1 MICRQFRF
9 LNFNFFY
16 ICFQNRSVVDY
27 SSSLLSNGEADGFR
41 RRLDSVVHCKVV
53 VELVVLLY
61 ENTKLAACLLST
73 ASGVNL
79 ISDIAFV
86 ELLSN
91 IFHSCINKTI
101 PEFFTFFDCIKHAFL
116 FRRLKSSQLCNTGAI
131 QTVR

>member
-1 MICRQFRF
+1 MIYRQLRF

-53 VELVVLLY
+53 VELVLLY

-86 ELLSN
+86 E
-91 IFHSCINKTI
+91 
-101 PEFFTFFDCIKHAFL
+101 
-116 FRRLKSSQLCNTGAI
+116 R
-131 QTVR
+131 